1 MATKAN
7 DAQAR
12 EEAPARENIAQ
23 IQEGEVDA
31 GKEAVLA
38 AYHSLLEASEHFKHA
53 ARAAG
58 LDLKVEASEKLQVG
72 REKAVSLGQQANEY
86 AQERPL
92 SALSIAFAA
101 GFVVAQLL
109 GRK

>member
-7 DAQAR
+7 DPTTR
-12 EEAPARENIAQ
+12 EE
-23 IQEGEVDA
+23 EVDA
-31 GKEAVLA
+31 GKEAVLS
-38 AYHSLLEASEHFKHA
+38 AYNNLLEASEHFKHA

-58 LDLKVEASEKLQVG
+58 LDLKEEAGDKLQQG
-72 REKAVSLGQQANEY
+72 REKALSLGQQANDY

-92 SALSIAFAA
+92 AALGVAFAA
-101 GFVVAQLL
+101 GFIVAQLL